1 MNDKAFSGKVVT
13 GFPQENAT
21 SIESWTGS
29 SVAPF
34 VRRASDKPIAVAI
47 MALGGQGGG
56 VLSDWVVALAEGQG
70 WHAQSTSVPGV
81 AQRTGATIY
90 YVEMLPPKD
99 GRAPVLSLMPA
110 PGDVDVVLAA
120 ELMEAGRSMLRGL
133 VTPDRTTLIAS
144 SHRAYA
150 VVEKEKPGGGI
161 ADSGAVV
168 DAAGI
173 AAKRVIAFDME
184 ALATRHGSVVSAC
197 LFGGLAASGVLP
209 FGRDA
214 FEAVIRSGGRG
225 IEPSLNAFAAAYDR
239 AGQTDSPP
247 AVAVQAKRFAALPA
261 AAGHPALDRILARI
275 RAFPAVL
282 HEMLYAG
289 AKHLTDFQDPAY
301 ADEYLD
307 RISRIFALDRDHGGA
322 DKGFALTAAAAKYIA
337 VAMAYDDVIRVAE
350 LKTRSRRFAR
360 VRREVGATEEQ
371 IVYTTEYMHP
381 RVEEVAGTLPKRL
394 GLWLEAHPGTLN
406 WLFRKGRRVRSGTIS
421 WFLALYVASAF
432 KPLRRMMLR
441 HAREREHLE
450 QWLKLAEAQAA
461 RNYDLAVEILCA
473 RRLVKGYADT
483 HARGRTKFDRVI
495 AAVPMLEARDDGA
508 QWLRRLRQAAL
519 ADENGDA
526 LDGALRTIATL

>member
-1 MNDKAFSGKVVT
+1 MNDT
-13 GFPQENAT
+13 GG
-21 SIESWTGS
+21 I
-29 SVAPF
+29 APF
-34 VRRASDKPIAVAI
+34 VRRASDKPISVAI
-47 MALGGQGGG
+47 LAIGGQGGG
-56 VLSDWVVALAEGQG
+56 VLSDWVVALAEAQG

-150 VVEKEKPGGGI
+150 VVEKEKPGSGI
-161 ADSGAVV
+161 ADSGPVV
-168 DAAGI
+168 EAAGV

-184 ALATRHGSVVSAC
+184 GLAVRHGSVVSAC
-197 LFGGLAASGVLP
+197 LFGALAASGVLP

-225 IEPSLNAFAAAYDR
+225 IEPSLKAFAAACER
-239 AGQTDSPP
+239 AGQDASAP
-247 AVAVQAKRFAALPA
+247 AVAAPAKRFAALPA
-261 AAGHPALDRILARI
+261 AAGHPALDRILSRI
-275 RAFPAVL
+275 RACPAVL

-289 AKHLTDFQDPAY
+289 ARRLTDFQDPAY
-301 ADEYLD
+301 AEEYLD
-307 RISRIFALDRDHGGA
+307 RIGRFLALDQSHGGA
-322 DKGFALTAAAAKYIA
+322 GKAFALTAAAAKYIA

-350 LKTRSRRFAR
+350 LKTRSHRFAR
-360 VRREVGATEEQ
+360 VRHEVGATDAQ
-371 IVYTTEYMHP
+371 IVYTTEFMHP
-381 RVEEVAGTLPKRL
+381 RIEEVAGTLPKGL
-394 GLWLEAHPGTLN
+394 GAWLEAHPGLVAP
-406 WLFRKGRRVRSGTIS
+406 LFRKGRRVRSGTVR
-421 WFLALYVASAF
+421 WFLALYAVSAL
-432 KPLRRMMLR
+432 KPFRRATLR
-441 HAREREHLE
+441 HAREQEHLE
-450 QWLKLAEAQAA
+450 RWLALAAAQAA

-483 HARGRTKFDRVI
+483 HVRGTTKFDRVI
-495 AAVPMLEARDDGA
+495 AAVPLLETRDDGA

-519 ADENGDA
+519 ADEQGDA
-526 LDGALRTIATL
+526 LDGALKTIATL